1 MELQKFSE
9 LNHYR
14 LLGNS
19 GLRVSPLCLGT
30 MTFGKDWGWGSD
42 KEESQKVFDLY
53 AERGGNFIDTAN
65 NYTNGTSETFLGE
78 FLKSRR
84 EQFVLGSKYTSNMRQ
99 GDPNA
104 GGNHRKN
111 IVQSVEASLKRLQ
124 TDYIDLYW
132 LHAWE
137 FRTPIE
143 EVMRALDDLVRAG
156 KVLYLGISDAPAWKV
171 SQANTITELRGW
183 TSFIA
188 LQVQYNLVER
198 GAERDLIPMAQ
209 EFNIGVLPW
218 SPLAGGVLT
227 GKYSRN
233 NQLGANPNNGTSQEV
248 TEGTRKS
255 LTKNLG
261 MLTEKNVTISEK
273 VQTIAQEIGRSPA
286 QVALNWL
293 LQKPGIVSPILGV
306 RTVRQLEDNL
316 KSLDFIL
323 SSEQMKDLDNLSEI
337 DLGFPHTFLESDT
350 VKNIISGG
358 TRIAV

>member
-1 MELQKFSE
+1 MLA
-9 LNHYR
+9 
-14 LLGNS
+14 
-19 GLRVSPLCLGT
+19 T
-30 MTFGKDWGWGSD
+30 
-42 KEESQKVFDLY
+42 
-53 AERGGNFIDTAN
+53 
-65 NYTNGTSETFLGE
+65 
-78 FLKSRR
+78 
-84 EQFVLGSKYTSNMRQ
+84 KYTSNMRQ

-111 IVQSVEASLKRLQ
+111 IVQSVEASLKRLK

-171 SQANTITELRGW
+171 SQANAIADLRGW

-209 EFNIGVLPW
+209 ELNIGILPW

-227 GKYSRN
+227 GKYSRDN
-233 NQLGANPNNGTSQEV
+233 KPGANANNETSQQV
-248 TEGTRKS
+248 TEGMRKD
-255 LTKNLG
+255 LAKDMG
-261 MLTEKNVTISEK
+261 MLTEKNVVIAEEVKS
-273 VQTIAQEIGRSPA
+273 IAQEIGRSPA

-293 LQKPGIVSPILGV
+293 LQKPGVVSPILGA
-306 RTVRQLEDNL
+306 RTVKHLEDNL
-316 KSLDFIL
+316 ECLDFML
-323 SSEQMKDLDNLSEI
+323 SPEQMKDLDNLSEI
-337 DLGFPHTFLESDT
+337 DLGFPHTFLASNLI
-350 VKNIISGG
+350 KNIISGG
-358 TRIAV
+358 THIAA